1 MHKKG
6 GNVDIKEFIKELKR
20 VTGDYTLEKYYNAF
34 TRIARNISPSQ
45 RKFILNILEIVG
57 KQNMDDLDT
66 GLLLEDI
73 KSFNDRV
80 ESGKYYDHWGW
91 DEKTHREREFGD
103 ESWADEMDAFFR
115 KACHAYEKKE
125 YRIAVKVYEVLFSIF
140 WMADEPGH
148 LPRGCGY
155 EEMLVTD
162 LKEEGLYFLKA
173 ALVSEK
179 VDKRHERFHEII
191 SKYRHFLPTP
201 VDIEKLVD
209 EMAFT
214 ENEKKSFLLKII
226 EMYSSIPTDS
236 HHYRLYFQPVLFQA
250 LLLTGGVK
258 RLKDFAIKNGRNNPE
273 AFELLIF
280 ELKKS
285 GDEKSA
291 LEVART
297 GLSIIPKGS
306 RRREYIAEYIAETG
320 RNTANPSL
328 ELEGVREAFYS
339 RMSIG
344 YLVQLHEA
352 SVQCGCNGEEMSKAL
367 AALEKR
373 YLPEKTGKGFD
384 DDDVDW
390 YLMNQ
395 AYVLMGKSR
404 ESFALCNNKSVDRY
418 DADKIKALTI
428 PYMIY
433 LLGMKYGGGKADSL
447 KDIKFGWRASFESP
461 WSAND
466 KNDIMNSFIDV
477 TEKNAGTVAGT
488 IKDEEAAG
496 YLKWCKKEVS
506 KRVDDI
512 VGNKCTES
520 YYIAANLLVTMN
532 ELLNISNMG
541 ELTDGLLAYY
551 YKKYSRYSAF
561 KKEIIAFRDKCENV
575 QE

>member
-1 MHKKG
+1 M
-6 GNVDIKEFIKELKR
+6 DIKEFIKELKR
-20 VTGDYTLEKYYNAF
+20 VTGDYTLEKYYNAL
-34 TRIARNISPSQ
+34 TRIARNISPSE
-45 RKFILNILEIVG
+45 RKIILNILEIVE

-66 GLLLEDI
+66 GSLLKDI
-73 KSFNDRV
+73 KSFSDRV
-80 ESGKYYDHWGW
+80 KSGKYYDHWDW

-115 KACHAYEKKE
+115 KARHTYEKKE
-125 YRIAVKVYEVLFSIF
+125 YRIAVKAYEVLFSIF

-148 LPRGCGY
+148 LPRVGSY

-162 LKEEGLYFLKA
+162 LKEEGLCFMKA
-173 ALVSEK
+173 VLVLEK
-179 VDKRHERFHEII
+179 VDNRHERFHEII
-191 SKYRHFLPTP
+191 SKYRHFLPMP

-209 EMAFT
+209 EMTFT
-214 ENEKKSFLLKII
+214 ENEKESFLLKII
-226 EMYSSIPTDS
+226 EMYSSVPTDN

-273 AFELLIF
+273 AFEILISKF
-280 ELKKS
+280 KKS

-291 LEVART
+291 LEAART

-306 RRREYIAEYIAETG
+306 RCREYIAEYIAETG

-328 ELEGVREAFYS
+328 VLEGVREAFYS

-352 SVQCGCNGEEMSKAL
+352 SVQCGCSREEMNKAL
-367 AALEKR
+367 TELEKR
-373 YLPEKTGKGFD
+373 YLPEKTGKGLDYD
-384 DDDVDW
+384 DMDW
-390 YLMNQ
+390 DLVNQ
-395 AYVLMGKSR
+395 AYVLMGKYR

-418 DADKIKALTI
+418 DAGKIKGLTI

-433 LLGMKYGGGKADSL
+433 LLGMKYGGGKTDSL
-447 KDIKFGWRASFESP
+447 KDIRFGWRSTFESP
-461 WSAND
+461 WSDNNKSD
-466 KNDIMNSFIDV
+466 VMNFFINIA
-477 TEKNAGTVAGT
+477 EKNADVVAGT
-488 IKDEEAAG
+488 IKDEEATG

-506 KRVDDI
+506 KRVDEI
-512 VGNKCTES
+512 VGNKCNES
-520 YYIAANLLVTMN
+520 YYIAVNLLVTMN

-561 KKEIIAFRDKCENV
+561 KKEIIAFRDKCDNV

>member
-1 MHKKG
+1 
-6 GNVDIKEFIKELKR
+6 VDIKEFIKELKR

-45 RKFILNILEIVG
+45 RKIILNILEIVG
-57 KQNMDDLDT
+57 SQNMDDLGT

-73 KSFNDRV
+73 KSFHDRV
-80 ESGKYYDHWGW
+80 EGGKYYDHLDW
-91 DEKTHREREFGD
+91 DEKTHREKEFGD
-103 ESWADEMDAFFR
+103 ESWADEMDAFFS
-115 KACHAYEKKE
+115 KARHAYEKKE
-125 YRIAVKVYEVLFSIF
+125 YLLAVKAYEVLFSIF

-148 LPRGCGY
+148 LPRGCSY

-162 LKEEGLYFLKA
+162 LEEEGLCLLKA
-173 ALVSEK
+173 ALVLEK
-179 VDKRHERFHEII
+179 VDNRHERFHEII
-191 SKYRHFLPTP
+191 PKYRHFLPTP

-214 ENEKKSFLLKII
+214 KNEKDDFLLKII
-226 EMYSSIPTDS
+226 EMYSSVPTDN

-250 LLLTGGVK
+250 LLLAGGVE

-291 LEVART
+291 LEAART
-297 GLSIIPKGS
+297 GISIIPKGS
-306 RRREYIAEYIAETG
+306 RRREYIAEAIAETG
-320 RNTANPSL
+320 RNTGNQSMV
-328 ELEGVREAFYS
+328 LEGVREAFYS

-352 SVQCGCNGEEMSKAL
+352 SVQCGCSREEMSKAL
-367 AALEKR
+367 AVLEKR
-373 YLPEKTGKGFD
+373 HLLEKTGKGFD
-384 DDDVDW
+384 DDDMDW
-390 YLMNQ
+390 DLVNQ
-395 AYVLMGKSR
+395 AYVLMGKYR

-418 DADKIKALTI
+418 DEGIIKGLTI

-433 LLGMKYGGGKADSL
+433 LLGMRYGGGKADSL
-447 KDIKFGWRASFESP
+447 KDIKFGWRASFELP
-461 WSAND
+461 WSTND
-466 KNDIMNSFIDV
+466 KNDIMYSFIDIA
-477 TEKNAGTVAGT
+477 EKNADAVAGT

-496 YLKWCKKEVS
+496 YLKWCKKEVA
-506 KRVDDI
+506 KRVDEI
-512 VGNKCTES
+512 VGNKCSES

-532 ELLNISNMG
+532 ELMNISNSG
-541 ELTDGLLAYY
+541 EVTDVMLAYY

-561 KKEIIAFRDKCENV
+561 KKEIKAFRDKCDEV
-575 QE
+575 